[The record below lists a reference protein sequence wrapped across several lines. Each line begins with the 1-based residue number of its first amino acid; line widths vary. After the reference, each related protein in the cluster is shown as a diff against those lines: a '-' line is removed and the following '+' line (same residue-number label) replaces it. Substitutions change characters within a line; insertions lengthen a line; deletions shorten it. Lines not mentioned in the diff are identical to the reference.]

1 MTCLSSPAEKR
12 YGCLGDD
19 GSMKFWDWKTGYNFQ
34 TLDTIVQPGSMDS
47 ESAIYASTF
56 DKSGSR
62 FITCEADKSIKI
74 YKEDEDSTDE
84 DLFRFEVM
92 LVIFLLFV
100 VFMLVC
106 YIVVSSTRRTGEKLH
121 SELEMELMKTKQD
134 NWL

>member
-1 MTCLSSPAEKR
+1 MKNFSGHNTIVNSIAVNDDNVLVSS
-12 YGCLGDD
+12 GDD

-74 YKEDEDSTDE
+74 YKEDEDSTEETHPID
-84 DLFRFEVM
+84 
-92 LVIFLLFV
+92 
-100 VFMLVC
+100 
-106 YIVVSSTRRTGEKLH
+106 
-121 SELEMELMKTKQD
+121 MKGWTALSRKRKRY
-134 NWL
+134 